1 MLPDPLT
8 NFEIP
13 RFNENELPPNVMI
26 FIQELLYRR

>member
-13 RFNENELPPNVMI
+13 RLNENELPNVMI

>member
-13 RFNENELPPNVMI
+13 RFNENELPNVMI